1 MEKLPHVPSRRRTGD
16 FVAVDHVL
24 SRNSR
29 CITKVNV
36 IRKDRSALTHH
47 KKNQRKNRSHNA
59 KGPLYM
65 ARAFPASSQ
74 KPKKPG
80 WKAVGDEEAL
90 ACFTPVWT
98 WFDTLPTYGKFAFTD
113 DKVLLTLLPRPLST
127 KIATTAMRARISA
140 YSTKLW
146 PFRDFNPR
154 YIFRRVLF
162 ISFTSFIW
170 LFRIAQRS
178 NRLTFILGD
187 TVAAYVPRSS
197 ANLSKPAIDML
208 SRP

>member
-1 MEKLPHVPSRRRTGD
+1 
-16 FVAVDHVL
+16 
-24 SRNSR
+24 
-29 CITKVNV
+29 
-36 IRKDRSALTHH
+36 LTIVKSGVTVQKARLAWPDQPNL
-47 KKNQRKNRSHNA
+47 KKSGR
-59 KGPLYM
+59 
-65 ARAFPASSQ
+65 
-74 KPKKPG
+74 
-80 WKAVGDEEAL
+80 KAVGDEEAL

-113 DKVLLTLLPRPLST
+113 DKVLLTLLPRPFST

-170 LFRIAQRS
+170 LFRMLNDPTDS
-178 NRLTFILGD
+178 RLC
-187 TVAAYVPRSS
+187 
-197 ANLSKPAIDML
+197 
-208 SRP
+208 

>member
-1 MEKLPHVPSRRRTGD
+1 MSKGKCEHKSGNSDLLRRALLVDRQS
-16 FVAVDHVL
+16 VAARYSLGILLV
-24 SRNSR
+24 
-29 CITKVNV
+29 
-36 IRKDRSALTHH
+36 AL
-47 KKNQRKNRSHNA
+47 QR
-59 KGPLYM
+59 
-65 ARAFPASSQ
+65 Q
-74 KPKKPG
+74 
-80 WKAVGDEEAL
+80 EEAL

-113 DKVLLTLLPRPLST
+113 DKVLLTFWPRPFST

-146 PFRDFNPR
+146 PFRDFSPR

-178 NRLTFILGD
+178 NRLTFIREN
-187 TVAAYVPRSS
+187 TVAAYVPPSPPGPHKVPPQCVVAS
-197 ANLSKPAIDML
+197 A
-208 SRP
+208 SRYP